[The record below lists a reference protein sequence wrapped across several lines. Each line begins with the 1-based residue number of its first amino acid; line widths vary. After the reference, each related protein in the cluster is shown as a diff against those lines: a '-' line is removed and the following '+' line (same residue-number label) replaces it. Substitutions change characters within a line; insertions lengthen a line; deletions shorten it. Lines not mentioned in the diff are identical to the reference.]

1 MNKHFHRIV
10 FNKARGLLM
19 AVAES
24 AASHSGGGARGA
36 GEPRAGRGNGSCVPV
51 GMSRVTAHVML
62 AWGAVLSVTV
72 VDAHAQISADRN
84 APVNQQATITRV
96 GSNNVPLVNIQTP
109 STAGVSRNTYS
120 QFDVQ
125 RNGVILNNARNDV
138 QTQLGGWVQGN
149 PWLAAGSAR
158 VILNEVTSG
167 NPSQLAGFMEV
178 AGQRAQVVVANP
190 AGISCDGCGFINA
203 SRGTLTTGTP
213 IVNGGN
219 LDGYRVTGGVIEI
232 NGAGLQGQSAD
243 YTDLI
248 SRAVKVN
255 AGIWAQQLQVTTG
268 VNQVSA
274 DQATVTPLG
283 AAQATGSTPTFALD
297 TAQLGGMYAG
307 KIILVGTEAGL
318 GMRNAGHIGATSGV
332 LTLTHEGQLINTG
345 TLQASTSLSVHSAST
360 IDNQGQIAGQST
372 AVQAVTLNNTGL
384 IDGQDTLVTATALNN
399 LGAGRIYGD
408 NLAISA
414 TTLTQSSQTSG
425 GQTLSPVIAARQ
437 RLDLGAGTIQNN
449 EQALIFSAG
458 DLFIGGAL
466 DGNRHAKLDAPGRAV
481 LLNNVGGRIE
491 ALGGLTLNV
500 ATVNNSNAGFATQVV
515 EASRSTQQ
523 EYQLS
528 GSPNR
533 WQPAQITYIVG
544 RNNDREVDSIITP
557 EGGGEDFNRYDY
569 TRVVTQTQVTSSKP
583 GNIVAGG
590 DMVLTG
596 GTLNNTDSRILAG
609 GTLTA
614 SLAQVNNVATPGS
627 STTSDNGTVTHL
639 YRIQHKGRDEQGE
652 DASSYVPPAVIQ
664 SITVSPQVMQAHTA
678 PSSVSGASSQ
688 SSVPGSSLLIT
699 TPLSSTAPLI
709 EVDPRFANQRQWL
722 SSDYMLSQ
730 LSIDPTTVQK
740 RLGDGFYEQSLVR
753 DQVAQLTG
761 RRFLDGYSG
770 DEAQYRAL
778 IDNGVTVA
786 QTLNLRPGVAL
797 SAAQA
802 AQLTSDIVWLETT
815 TVTLANGQTAQVLK
829 PQVYLKPRPGDLQAN
844 GNLIGGQNL
853 NLQVSGDVVTS
864 GGLGARQVLNV
875 NANNIRNVGGS
886 LNGQS
891 ANLQANQDIVNEGGQ
906 ISASDQLSL
915 QAGRDVA
922 LTTTTAS
929 NSNAQGSRTYTDR
942 VASLYVSGAA
952 GQLLVNAARDVGL
965 KGAQVSNQ
973 GAGGQTTLSAGR
985 DLALGTVQN
994 SERNDIVWN
1003 DQNQRH
1009 DASSQEVGSTVQA
1022 KGNVALQAGR
1032 DLGVRASTVQS
1043 DSGTLTANAT
1053 GQVRIEAGQ
1062 TQQTVDEIHQSRSK
1076 SLLSSKT
1083 TTKHDTADNTLNQG
1097 STLSAATVGVS
1108 GGQNIVVQGSSVVS
1122 DNGTTLNAQG
1132 NINVE
1137 AAQDRLSSTHSVS
1150 TRQSGLM
1157 GTGGGV
1163 GVSIGSRQHVEDTQ
1177 QQGTSASGSTV
1188 GATNGNVQ
1196 ISAGQRYSQTG
1207 SDVLAPQ
1214 GSVDIAAQKVDITHA
1229 QESNQTTT
1237 QVRDKQTGVTL
1248 SVNNPVVN
1256 AAQTAHQMN
1265 KAGSQTQDSR
1275 MKALSKLTTVLAA
1288 NNAAGDVIKDPSAAG
1303 GGSVSVMLGNSRSQ
1317 STTVQTSQTARASQ
1331 VAAGQDIRIT
1341 ATGAGTQSD
1350 LTVQGSNVQAA
1361 GNVSLQAQ
1369 HDVQLLAAQNSSS
1382 ERSKNSS
1389 SSANIGVKVDK
1400 NGPGLAVSG
1409 SKGTG
1414 HGDGDETAY
1423 NNTHVEAGQRLTLQS
1438 GADTTLKG
1446 AVAKGQQVT
1455 ANVGGNLSVQ
1465 SLQDT
1470 STYVSS
1476 QRNISGG
1483 ASVSLDGKVSANASY
1498 GQTKIDSNYASVTE
1512 QSGIKAGDQGFTVTV
1527 NGATVLTGAV
1537 IASTDKAVQDD
1548 KNSLTTG
1555 SLQTSDI
1562 QNKADYKA
1570 TAYSVS
1576 LGTDAGQT
1584 SAGFGSDSGHASSTT
1599 TAGVSGIAGNKAVRT
1614 GDSQQGIS
1622 KIFDQTRVSQEVG
1635 AQVAITSAFGQQA
1648 AKAVGDFGQSK
1659 TKPIDDARTRQQL
1672 DALAAQGQLT
1682 ADGQKALDALTKQGM
1697 TSAQAQANLS
1707 NPALLADYDNWKEGG
1722 AYRVA
1727 AHTVMGALGGG
1738 AAGATAAGVTADAAP
1753 TLDKLQTDLQASL
1766 VKAGANDQVAAATAR
1781 LLVQASATAGGAV
1794 IGSTT
1799 GGGVQGAMAG
1809 FNVDGNNRQLHDQDR
1824 ANARRLYAQAQKQ
1837 GLPYTMADIED
1848 ALRYASV
1855 KGETVT
1861 SNTQYQPNASPAQAD
1876 KSSTDAL
1883 TRSADDLMVPG
1894 KDTNAKQGWVPDG
1907 QGGLVQNIGLGRSD
1921 GVPLPKADLVSF
1933 IQGNSKDYTW
1943 APGTVQSVVVNVPVA
1958 GTNGQQTVQRQ
1969 IAFANGQAFSLPVAP
1984 CPAVSCTNDNPIAWF
1999 SADPTDQ
2006 KVLADYKDARAK
2018 EDAKAAAKGAIVVG
2032 TAVVAPPTLIGS
2044 VVAGGVIG
2052 GGNSTADQ
2060 VIDKGTVDAKTTAT
2074 DTINGA
2080 VAGGAGYGV
2089 TVVAGKVVGKLADMA
2104 DSAVAGETTVA
2115 RTDAQAIAKA
2125 KIENNVS
2132 ADMPGLGSSAVR
2144 DFKPGSTYRAENIN
2158 AGQVTDRDGL
2168 QRIDNE
2174 KWASDKSQA
2183 LNQWDWVTQRPAWKD
2198 GTTVTDRVTTQ
2209 PETYRMVVDEAKF
2222 TAIKEALRN
2231 GDTVAA
2237 VKNLGGWATKDP
2249 VSSTADVRNNL
2260 AISSEWKGDGGKP
2273 MYVIEFQVQP
2283 GVGVREGTVGPMYDK
2298 NIAQELPGGGHQVQ
2312 FMDKAPFQAPDMYK
2326 IDLSKSKELK

>member
-1 MNKHFHRIV
+1 MNKHHHRIV
-10 FNKARGLLM
+10 FNKARGILM
-19 AVAES
+19 AVAET
-24 AASHSGGGARGA
+24 AASHSGGHGQ
-36 GEPRAGRGNGSCVPV
+36 SQ
-51 GMSRVTAHVML
+51 GMSVREVSPGACHLRPLITRLQAHLML
-62 AWGAVLSVTV
+62 AWGAVIMLLSVPVQAQIV
-72 VDAHAQISADRN
+72 VDPR
-84 APVNQQATITRV
+84 APGNQQPTVTTT

-109 STAGVSRNTYS
+109 SAAGVSRNTYS

-125 RNGVILNNARNDV
+125 RNGVILNNARTNA

-178 AGQRAQVVVANP
+178 AGQRAQVIVANP

-203 SRGTLTTGTP
+203 NRGTLTTGTP
-213 IVNGGN
+213 LITNGN
-219 LDGYRVTGGVIEI
+219 LDGYRVTGGLIEI
-232 NGAGLQGQSAD
+232 TGAGLQGQSTD

-268 VNQVSA
+268 VNQVSS
-274 DQATVTPLG
+274 DQTTVTPL
-283 AAQATGSTPTFALD
+283 AAGQATDSAPAFALD
-297 TAQLGGMYAG
+297 TSQLGGMYAG
-307 KIILVGTEAGL
+307 KIVLVGTEAGL
-318 GMRNAGHIGATSGV
+318 GMRNAGQISATSGS

-345 TLQASTSLSVHSAST
+345 SLKASAALSVRSTST

-372 AVQAVTLNNTGL
+372 AVQSATLNNTGL
-384 IDGQDTLVTATALNN
+384 IDGQDTLIRATALNN
-399 LGAGRIYGD
+399 LGSGRIYGD

-414 TTLTQSSQTSG
+414 ATLTQTAQTSG
-425 GQTLSPVIAARQ
+425 NQMLSPVIAARQ
-437 RLDLGAGTIQNN
+437 RLDIGASNLQNN

-458 DLFIGGAL
+458 DLFVGGAL
-466 DGNRHAKLDAPGRAV
+466 DSNRHATLDAPGRAAT
-481 LLNNVGGRIE
+481 LNNVGGRIE
-491 ALGGLTLNV
+491 ALGALTLN
-500 ATVNNSNAGFATQVV
+500 ASTVNNSNAGFTTQVV
-515 EASRSTQQ
+515 ETSRSTQQ

-533 WQPAQITYIVG
+533 WQPAQITYIDG
-544 RNNDREVDSIITP
+544 RNNDREVDSINTP
-557 EGGGEDFNRYDY
+557 EGGAEDFNRYDY
-569 TRVVTQTQVTSSKP
+569 TRVVNQTQVTSSKP
-583 GNIVAGG
+583 GNIVSGG
-590 DMVLTG
+590 NMVLTG

-614 SLAQVNNVATPGS
+614 TVAQVNNVATPGT
-627 STTSDNGTVTHL
+627 STTTDSGSATHL

-652 DASSYVPPAVIQ
+652 DTTVYTPPAVIQ
-664 SITVSPQVMQAHTA
+664 NITVSPQVMQAHTA
-678 PSSVSGASSQ
+678 PSSVSGAASQ
-688 SSVPGSSLLIT
+688 TSVPGNGLLIT
-699 TPLSSTAPLI
+699 TPLSSAAPLI

-722 SSDYMLSQ
+722 SSDYMLAQ
-730 LSIDPTTVQK
+730 LSIDPATVQK

-761 RRFLDGYSG
+761 RRFLDGYSA

-786 QTLNLRPGVAL
+786 RALNLRPGVAL

-802 AQLTSDIVWLETT
+802 AQLTSDIVVLEAT

-829 PQVYLKPRPGDLQAN
+829 PQVYLKPRAGDLQAN
-844 GNLIGGQNL
+844 GNLMAAQNL

-864 GGLGARQVLNV
+864 GGMGARQVLSV
-875 NANNIRNVGGS
+875 SANNIRNAGGS

-891 ANLQANQDIVNEGGQ
+891 ANLQATQDIALEGGQ
-906 ISASDQLSL
+906 ISAVDQLSL
-915 QAGRDVA
+915 QAGRDIA
-922 LTTTTAS
+922 LTSTTAS

-942 VASLYVSGAA
+942 VASLYVSSAA
-952 GQLLVNAARDVGL
+952 GQLIANAARDASL
-965 KGAQVSNQ
+965 QGAQVINQ

-985 DLALGTVQN
+985 NLALGTVQT

-1003 DQNQRH
+1003 SQNQRH
-1009 DASSQEVGSTVQA
+1009 DATSQEVGSSVQTQ
-1022 KGNVALQAGR
+1022 GNIALQAGQ
-1032 DLGVRASTVQS
+1032 DLSVRAASVQS
-1043 DSGTLTANAT
+1043 QSGALTATAA

-1062 TQQTVDEIHQSRSK
+1062 TQQTVNEAHQSRSK
-1076 SLLSSKT
+1076 GLLSSKT
-1083 TTKHDTADNTLNQG
+1083 TTKRDTADNTLSQG
-1097 STLSAATVGVS
+1097 STLSATSVGVNA
-1108 GGQNIVVQGSSVVS
+1108 GQNIAVQGSSVVS

-1132 NINVE
+1132 NVTVE
-1137 AAQDRLSSTHSVS
+1137 AAQERLNSTHTVS

-1163 GVSIGSRQHVEDTQ
+1163 GVSIGSRSHIEDTQ
-1177 QQGTSASGSTV
+1177 QQGTTASASTV
-1188 GATNGNVQ
+1188 GATAGNVQ
-1196 ISAGQRYSQTG
+1196 INAGQRYSQSG
-1207 SDVLAPQ
+1207 SDVLTPQ
-1214 GSVDIAAQKVDITHA
+1214 GGVGIAAQKVDITHA
-1229 QESNQTTT
+1229 QESQQTTT
-1237 QVRDKQTGVTL
+1237 QVRDKQSGLTL

-1256 AAQTAHQMN
+1256 AAQTARQMN

-1288 NNAAGDVIKDPSAAG
+1288 NNAAGDVLKDPSAAG
-1303 GGSVSVMLGNSRSQ
+1303 GGSVSLMLGNSRSQ

-1341 ATGAGTQSD
+1341 ATGAGNQSD

-1361 GNVSLQAQ
+1361 GNVSLQAE
-1369 HDVQLLAAQNSSS
+1369 HDVQLLAAQNTSS

-1400 NGPGLAVSG
+1400 DGPALAVSG

-1414 HGDGDETAY
+1414 RGNGDETTFT
-1423 NNTHVEAGQRLTLQS
+1423 NTHVEAGQRLSLQS
-1438 GADTTLKG
+1438 GADTTLSG

-1455 ANVGGNLSVQ
+1455 ANVGGNLNAQ

-1470 STYVSS
+1470 STYASS

-1483 ASVSLDGKVSANASY
+1483 ASVALSGKASANASY
-1498 GQTKIDSNYASVTE
+1498 GQTKINSNYASVGE
-1512 QSGIKAGDQGFTVTV
+1512 QSGIQAGDQGFTVTV

-1537 IASTDKAVQDD
+1537 IASTDKAVQDG

-1614 GDSQQGIS
+1614 GDAQQGIA

-1648 AKAVGDFGQSK
+1648 AKAVGDYGQSK
-1659 TKPIDDARTRQQL
+1659 TKPIDDAHTRQQL

-1766 VKAGANDQVAAATAR
+1766 VKAGANDQVAAAAAR

-1794 IGSTT
+1794 VGSAT
-1799 GGGVQGAMAG
+1799 GGGVQGALAG

-1861 SNTQYQPNASPAQAD
+1861 SNTQFNPNAPAAAAD

-1894 KDTNAKQGWVPDG
+1894 KDTNAKQGWVPNG

-1921 GVPLPKADLVSF
+1921 GVPLPKADLVAF
-1933 IQGNSKDYTW
+1933 IQGNAKDYSW
-1943 APGTVQSVVVNVPVA
+1943 APGTVQSVTVNVPST
-1958 GTNGQQTVQRQ
+1958 GSNGQQATVQRQ
-1969 IAFANGQAFSLPVAP
+1969 IAFADGRAFSLPVAP

-1999 SADPTDQ
+1999 STDTADQ

-2018 EDAKAAAKGAIVVG
+2018 EDAKAAAKGAIATV
-2032 TAVVAPPTLIGS
+2032 AVIATPVTLPGS
-2044 VVAGGVIG
+2044 VMAGGLVG
-2052 GGNSTADQ
+2052 GGNSAAEQ
-2060 VIDKGTVDAKTTAT
+2060 AIDKGTVDAKTTASET
-2074 DTINGA
+2074 VKGA
-2080 VAGGAGYGV
+2080 AIGGAGYGAV
-2089 TVVAGKVVGKLADMA
+2089 VVAGKVIAAIDGSVAVAPDIAAIGRTEVAIAQRAGVDGEMAAQPEVRGAFKTDGLIVSNPRTLPIGREMMA
-2104 DSAVAGETTVA
+2104 DYVRAGVPEA
-2115 RTDAQAIAKA
+2115 NA
-2125 KIENNVS
+2125 
-2132 ADMPGLGSSAVR
+2132 ADYVR
-2144 DFKPGSTYRAENIN
+2144 DMLNSGSTLPVKVVVNEPLIKVVPQGAEVSNYTPFFITKSEWTNLQQVPGTLLNRLGLPRDSMAPRLDVYQIEPKAGN
-2158 AGQVTDRDGL
+2158 ATVFQSKVAETEQPLKAGDPSGGVIKLNGGATQSLVIDR
-2168 QRIDNE
+2168 
-2174 KWASDKSQA
+2174 SQ
-2183 LNQWDWVTQRPAWKD
+2183 
-2198 GTTVTDRVTTQ
+2198 
-2209 PETYRMVVDEAKF
+2209 F
-2222 TAIKEALRN
+2222 TAP
-2231 GDTVAA
+2231 
-2237 VKNLGGWATKDP
+2237 VK
-2249 VSSTADVRNNL
+2249 
-2260 AISSEWKGDGGKP
+2260 I
-2273 MYVIEFQVQP
+2273 
-2283 GVGVREGTVGPMYDK
+2283 GTVEVKP
-2298 NIAQELPGGGHQVQ
+2298 
-2312 FMDKAPFQAPDMYK
+2312 
-2326 IDLSKSKELK
+2326 